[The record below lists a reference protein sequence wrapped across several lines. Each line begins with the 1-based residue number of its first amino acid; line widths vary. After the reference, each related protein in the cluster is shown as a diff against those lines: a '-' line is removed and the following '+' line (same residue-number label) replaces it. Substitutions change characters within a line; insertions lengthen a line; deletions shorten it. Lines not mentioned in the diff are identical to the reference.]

1 MKFGGC
7 NIVITLII
15 MIIILQFI
23 ENQQIKEVFAANGI
37 MLTI

>member
-7 NIVITLII
+7 NIVITLIM

-23 ENQQIKEVFAANGI
+23 ENQQIKAVFAANGI